1 MENFKSHK
9 REIFWYN
16 IHVPRERSSTF
27 FDIGGRHPAPA
38 IGPKPVWADGKTPVG
53 RDHRARRM
61 AGRDRRPRRMVGTAF
76 HRRPRRSG
84 ELRKRIRRP
93 QHVRNI
99 SVLDFVAKPLTL
111 HNEKPNTMVRRVA
124 ITRRILL
131 SCFSLRF
138 LAAPATRRDFEG
150 APLFFSAPKRRHP
163 VR

>member
-1 MENFKSHK
+1 MWRELCMENFKSHK

-16 IHVPRERSSTF
+16 IHVPRERSSTL

-38 IGPKPVWADGKTPVG
+38 IGPKPVWADGKTAVG
-53 RDHRARRM
+53 RNHRA
-61 AGRDRRPRRMVGTAF
+61 
-76 HRRPRRSG
+76 RRSG

-93 QHVRNI
+93 QHIRNI
-99 SVLDFVAKPLTL
+99 SVLGFVAKPLTL
-111 HNEKPNTMVRRVA
+111 HNEKPNAMVRRVA
-124 ITRRILL
+124 ITRRTLF

-138 LAAPATRRDFEG
+138 LAAPATRRDFED

>member
-1 MENFKSHK
+1 MRRELCMENFISHK

-16 IHVPRERSSTF
+16 ITVPHERSSTF

-53 RDHRARRM
+53 RDHRARRS
-61 AGRDRRPRRMVGTAF
+61 V
-76 HRRPRRSG
+76 
-84 ELRKRIRRP
+84 ELRKRIRRS

-99 SVLDFVAKPLTL
+99 SVLGFVAKPLTL

-124 ITRRILL
+124 ITRRTLF

-150 APLFFSAPKRRHP
+150 APLFFSAPKRRCP
-163 VR
+163 VG

>member
-16 IHVPRERSSTF
+16 IHVPRERSSTL

-53 RDHRARRM
+53 RNHRA
-61 AGRDRRPRRMVGTAF
+61 
-76 HRRPRRSG
+76 RRSG

-93 QHVRNI
+93 QHIRNI
-99 SVLDFVAKPLTL
+99 SVLGFVAKPLTL
-111 HNEKPNTMVRRVA
+111 HNEKPNAMVRRVA
-124 ITRRILL
+124 ITRRTLF

-138 LAAPATRRDFEG
+138 LAEPATRRDFED
-150 APLFFSAPKRRHP
+150 APLFFSASKRRCS
-163 VR
+163 VW

>member
-16 IHVPRERSSTF
+16 IHVPRERSSTL

-53 RDHRARRM
+53 RNHRA
-61 AGRDRRPRRMVGTAF
+61 
-76 HRRPRRSG
+76 RRSG

-93 QHVRNI
+93 QHIRNI
-99 SVLDFVAKPLTL
+99 SVLGFVAKPLTL
-111 HNEKPNTMVRRVA
+111 HNEKPNTIVRREA
-124 ITRRILL
+124 IPRRTLF

-138 LAAPATRRDFEG
+138 LAAPATRRDFED
-150 APLFFSAPKRRHP
+150 APLFFSASKRRCP
-163 VR
+163 VW